1 MERPTTLSAAFV
13 KTVKEPG
20 RYGDGRGGF
29 GLSLLVKPMA
39 STGRVSRTFAQR
51 LRIDGQIVNIGIGS
65 FPVVS
70 LAEARAAAFEN
81 RRTLAKGFDPRNS
94 AASMPTFAET
104 ADKVIALH
112 AASWR
117 DGGKSEKQWRSSLRT
132 YAFPIIG
139 SKPVGAVT
147 AADVLSVIEPI
158 WSRKRETARR
168 VRQRIG
174 QVMKYAIA
182 AGLRPDNPAGDAV
195 SAALPSNG
203 VAVRHQPALPHAEVA
218 QAMAKVRESGAGESA
233 RKALMFLV
241 LTAAR
246 SGEIRGARWDEID
259 MPARTWTIPGSRT
272 KTGREHRVPLP
283 DAAAALLVT
292 ATPLSD
298 GGGLIFPS
306 ASRRGRQLS
315 DRSLSKLIRELG
327 LQCVVHG
334 FRSSFRDWCA
344 DTGQRRELAE
354 VALGHTVGNSTEQ
367 AYMRSDLVEGRRELM
382 EAWAVYVGG

>member
-1 MERPTTLSAAFV
+1 MERPKTLSAAFV

-29 GLSLLVKPMA
+29 GLSLLVKPMT
-39 STGRVSRTFAQR
+39 STGRLSKTFAQR

-104 ADKVIALH
+104 ASKVIALH
-112 AASWR
+112 AESWR
-117 DGGKSEKQWRSSLRT
+117 DGGKSRKQWEASLKT
-132 YAFPIIG
+132 YVFPTIG
-139 SKPVGAVT
+139 NKPVGSIT

-158 WSRKRETARR
+158 WGAKRETARR
-168 VRQRIG
+168 TRQRIG

-182 AGLRPDNPAGDAV
+182 SGLRPDNPAGDAV

-203 VAVRHQPALPHAEVA
+203 IATKHQPALPHAEVK
-218 QAMAKVRESGAGESA
+218 QALAKIRESDAGQSA
-233 RKALMFLV
+233 KQALLFAV
-241 LTAAR
+241 LTASR
-246 SGEIRGARWDEID
+246 SGEVRGARWDEID
-259 MPARTWTIPGSRT
+259 IRSRTWTISSSRM
-272 KTGREHRVPLP
+272 KTGIEHRVPLSN
-283 DAAAALLVT
+283 AAMGLLVT
-292 ATPLSD
+292 ATPLKD
-298 GGGLIFPS
+298 GSLIFPS
-306 ASRRGRQLS
+306 ATRRGKQLS
-315 DRSLSKLIRELG
+315 DRTLSKVIRELG
-327 LQCVVHG
+327 LPCVVHG

-354 VALGHTVGNSTEQ
+354 SALAHVVGGVEG
-367 AYMRSDLVEGRRELM
+367 AYFRSDLFEGRRELM
-382 EAWAVYVGG
+382 AAWAEYVGG

>member
-1 MERPTTLSAAFV
+1 MERPKTLSAAFV
-13 KTVKEPG
+13 KAIREPG
-20 RYGDGRGGF
+20 RYGDGRGGY
-29 GLSLLVKPMA
+29 GLSLLVKPMT

-65 FPVVS
+65 FPIVS

-81 RRTLAKGFDPRNS
+81 RRALAKGFDPRNS
-94 AASMPTFAET
+94 AARVPTFAET

-112 AASWR
+112 AESWR
-117 DGGKSEKQWRSSLRT
+117 DGGKSEKQWRSSLKA
-132 YAFPIIG
+132 YAFPTLG
-139 SKPVGAVT
+139 SKPVDEIT
-147 AADVLSVIEPI
+147 SADVLALLLPI
-158 WSRKRETARR
+158 WSTKRETARR

-182 AGLRPDNPAGDAV
+182 AGLRPDNPAGDALG
-195 SAALPSNG
+195 AALPANG
-203 VAVRHQPALPHAEVA
+203 IATKHQPALPHAEVK
-218 QAMAKVRESGAGESA
+218 QAMVKIRESGAGESA

-246 SGEIRGARWDEID
+246 SGEVRGARWDEID
-259 MPARTWTIPGSRT
+259 MPAGTWTIPGSRT

-283 DAAAALLVT
+283 DAAGALLVT

-298 GGGLIFPS
+298 GSGLIFPS
-306 ASRRGRQLS
+306 ASRRGKKLA

-334 FRSSFRDWCA
+334 FMSSFRDWCA

-354 VALGHTVGNSTEQ
+354 SALAHVVGGVEG
-367 AYMRSDLVEGRRELM
+367 AYMRSDLFEGRRELM
-382 EAWAVYVGG
+382 EAWSKYVGG